1 MLCEE
6 NWCCGNLAEVML
18 AVIFEIDIVKVKRV
32 SKIHVKSDKKLN
44 FVRNKLKLDEF
55 SQKVMF
61 FRVK

>member
-1 MLCEE
+1 
-6 NWCCGNLAEVML
+6 ML

-44 FVRNKLKLDEF
+44 VVRNKLKLDEF

-61 FRVK
+61 FRIK